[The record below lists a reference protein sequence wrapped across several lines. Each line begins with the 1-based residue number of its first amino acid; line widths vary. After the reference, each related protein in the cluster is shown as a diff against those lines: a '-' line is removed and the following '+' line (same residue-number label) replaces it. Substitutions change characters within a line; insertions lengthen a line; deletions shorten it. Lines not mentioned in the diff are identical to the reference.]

1 MSQPRKKR
9 EFFNYFGE
17 IEKKPVHIF
26 ASMRDFMFRGLSKW
40 LFRHNV
46 RPKQVTLLSFLVQLV
61 FFPLFFSLGWWPQAL
76 TALLLHIFLDS
87 LDGSLARTG
96 QVASQSGALA
106 DMLNDVSGMAIVG
119 LAVIFF
125 GHENHPG
132 LVTAYIILYLYMTL
146 FLVALNIFGRQFP
159 YIIRTKTIFFGFVF
173 LKYWA
178 GLDYMDIFLIVSIIY
193 MVAQS
198 AWAMAR
204 LFKTIDEIDMPE
216 NQSED

>member
-1 MSQPRKKR
+1 M
-9 EFFNYFGE
+9 
-17 IEKKPVHIF
+17 
-26 ASMRDFMFRGLSKW
+26 
-40 LFRHNV
+40 
-46 RPKQVTLLSFLVQLV
+46 SFLVQLV